1 MARAELHIYWDVSR
15 DSLGAPVVDSSSKRS
30 ASWCAIGACWATN
43 ADVMTLEAATQRL
56 TGRHF
61 TARTFDTRPDL
72 RAKMFD
78 LAIAEM
84 EKSG

>member
-1 MARAELHIYWDVSR
+1 
-15 DSLGAPVVDSSSKRS
+15 
-30 ASWCAIGACWATN
+30 
-43 ADVMTLEAATQRL
+43 MTLEAATQRL